1 MINLT
6 KPTFEISELLQIR
19 HRVQQE
25 KPLIHCITHPIV
37 IKDCANALLSISAR
51 PIMAE
56 YPPEVA
62 HITKQAQALS
72 INLGNINAVRMQAMM
87 LSGKAALEDNI
98 PCVLDAVGVACS
110 EPRLLFAHDF
120 IRECRPCI
128 IKGNSSEL
136 KALSG
141 LKSHAKG
148 VDAGEQDRIHEDT
161 LEEHIAALHQLS
173 IDTGAV
179 IACTGAI
186 DIVTNGTTAA
196 ILKNGCES
204 MSLLTGTGCMLGAIT
219 AGFLSA
225 GDPFAAAILAISYLN
240 ICGELAQE
248 GQPGPASFF
257 LRFMDFLYLITDQ
270 QLEDAIHITIQKG
283 RTQHA

>member
-6 KPTFEISELLQIR
+6 KPTFETSELLQIR
-19 HRVQQE
+19 HRVQQQ

-62 HITKQAQALS
+62 QITKQAQALS
-72 INLGNINAVRMQAMM
+72 VNLGNINAVRMQAMM
-87 LSGKAALEDNI
+87 LSGKAARENNI
-98 PCVLDAVGVACS
+98 PCVIDAVGVACS
-110 EPRLLFAHDF
+110 EPRLHFARDF
-120 IRECRPCI
+120 IEECRPCI

-136 KALSG
+136 RALSG
-141 LKSHAKG
+141 LESHAKG
-148 VDAGEQDRIHEDT
+148 VDAGEEDRILEET

-173 IDTGAV
+173 INTGAV
-179 IACTGAI
+179 IACTGTI

-204 MSLLTGTGCMLGAIT
+204 MSLLTGTGCMLGALT

-225 GDPFAAAILAISYLN
+225 GEPFTAAILAISYLN

-257 LRFMDFLYLITDQ
+257 LRFMDFLHLVTDT
-270 QLEDAIHITIQKG
+270 QLENAMNITIQKG
-283 RTQHA
+283 RTHHA

>member
-1 MINLT
+1 MINRT
-6 KPTFEISELLQIR
+6 KPTFETSELLQIR
-19 HRVQQE
+19 HRVQQQ

-37 IKDCANALLSISAR
+37 IKDCANALLSVSAR

-56 YPPEVA
+56 YPPEVTQ
-62 HITKQAQALS
+62 ITSQAQALS

-87 LSGKAALEDNI
+87 LSGKSALENNI

-110 EPRLLFAHDF
+110 EPRLAFAHDF
-120 IRECRPCI
+120 IRECRPCV

-141 LKSHAKG
+141 LESHAKG
-148 VDAGEQDRIHEDT
+148 VDAGEQDRIREET
-161 LEEHIAALHQLS
+161 LEEHIAALQQLS
-173 IDTGAV
+173 IVTGAV

-186 DIVTNGTTAA
+186 DIVTNGTTVA

-204 MSLLTGTGCMLGAIT
+204 MSLLTGTGCMLGALT
-219 AGFLSA
+219 AGFLS
-225 GDPFAAAILAISYLN
+225 GGEPFAAAIFAISYLN

-248 GQPGPASFF
+248 GRPGPSSFF
-257 LRFMDFLYLITDQ
+257 LRFMDLLYLVTDQ
-270 QLEDAIHITIQKG
+270 QLENAINIIIQKG